1 MTLQRRIRSLL
12 HKKRWT
18 VYTRKSSTGSKYF
31 HIRKGYRSAIIRI
44 ADHPQTRKTK
54 RRFRKKT
61 LALFSFYPGSLDTL
75 NMLVKF
81 LDGTLTIERKKIM
94 SQVAL
99 VLDTAFSRQEV
110 SLKDDVMQVL
120 SWAYDTV
127 KNALTKELANT
138 LTLGELMD
146 ILDGIYDKYILPIN
160 LPGSDILLDP
170 ILKKTFLTLG
180 RYIYEQVVTSDE

>member
-44 ADHPQTRKTK
+44 ADHPQSRKTK

-75 NMLVKF
+75 TMLVKF

-94 SQVAL
+94 SQVA
-99 VLDTAFSRQEV
+99 VTLDLAFSRQEV
-110 SLKDDVMQVL
+110 TFRDDVIQVIN
-120 SWAYDTV
+120 WFYETV

-146 ILDGIYDKYILPIN
+146 ILDGLYDKYILPID

-170 ILKKTFLTLG
+170 IMKKMFLNLG
-180 RYIYEQVVTSDE
+180 KYLHERIINAD